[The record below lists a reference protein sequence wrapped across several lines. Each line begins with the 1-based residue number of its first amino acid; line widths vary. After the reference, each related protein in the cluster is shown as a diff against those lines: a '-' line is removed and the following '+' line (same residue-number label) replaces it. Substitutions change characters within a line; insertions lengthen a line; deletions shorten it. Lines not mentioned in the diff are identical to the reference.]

1 MFQSSK
7 LGIAF
12 VLVLLRNRS
21 SSMEDRKQP
30 LKRRG
35 LLGGAATLGALAAA
49 ATLLPSQEPPAQAPD
64 AAAKSGDAGKTAKD
78 GYQLTAHVQH
88 YYQTARI

>member
-1 MFQSSK
+1 
-7 LGIAF
+7 
-12 VLVLLRNRS
+12 
-21 SSMEDRKQP
+21 MEDRKQP

-35 LLGGAATLGALAAA
+35 LLGGAATLGAVAAA
-49 ATLLPSQEPPAQAPD
+49 VTLLPSQDPATQVPD
-64 AAAKSGDAGKTAKD
+64 AAARSGDAGKTAGD